1 MNETMTTQN
10 NITEVGNNRL
20 EKYAERVNAKPQ
32 WKNQL
37 LIKDGQAIFVK
48 SGKPYT
54 CKKVE
59 GYVKLPGMLCM
70 EPIEQ
75 QNMSI
80 CFTPKKRVIISKDG
94 QAYFRGY
101 RELNTEGCIL
111 FVHAASSC
119 YDLLVAD
126 FSDEIPA
133 LITID
138 DGEVD
143 NVNSLTYRIL
153 EFFIKNSMELSDNVA
168 TEIGMGKGDAEDEW
182 E

>member
-10 NITEVGNNRL
+10 NSTEVGNNRL
-20 EKYAERVNAKPQ
+20 EKYAEKVNAKPQ

-48 SGKPYT
+48 NGKPFA

-80 CFTPKKRVIISKDG
+80 YFTPKQRVIIVKDG

-101 RELNTEGCIL
+101 RESNTEGCIL
-111 FVHAASSC
+111 FVHAAGSC
-119 YDLLVAD
+119 YDLLVVD

-138 DGEVD
+138 DGEMD
-143 NVNSLTYRIL
+143 NTNSLIYRIL
-153 EFFIKNSMELSDNVA
+153 EYFINNSTEMSDNAVIG
-168 TEIGMGKGDAEDEW
+168 IGMEKGDERDEW